1 MIVIEAFGGSYEDA
15 WTNVVAV
22 CKSETRA
29 SELIANLEEWLA
41 DIRSMELPESLELYN
56 FDESDDEDMLRRDIS
71 LNEFKEQILID
82 MGVPEELH
90 EWLTENWD
98 YSYDCDVPGYR
109 TKEVPLL

>member
-15 WTNVVAV
+15 WTCVVAV
-22 CKSETRA
+22 CKTESRA
-29 SELIANLEEWLA
+29 AELIESLEEWLGE
-41 DIRSMELPESLELYN
+41 IRNTELPESVELHN
-56 FDESDDEDMLRRDIS
+56 FDESNDEEMIRRDIA
-71 LNEFKEQILID
+71 LGEFREQVLID